1 MRNVIRLNDPTTHG
15 GKVITASPNSK
26 VLGVA
31 VARKG
36 DRCLCPIRGH
46 DSV

>member
-1 MRNVIRLNDPTTHG
+1 MRKVIRLNDPTTHG

-26 VLGVA
+26 VRGVA

-36 DRCLCPIRGH
+36 DRCLCPIRGTTIA
-46 DSV
+46 